1 MASISKS
8 IVGTVNGWM
17 QPEGQT
23 QQQGGANA
31 PATVAGAGQTAR
43 RNFFRSAPSA
53 EQAQVTEKPVRAG
66 SALAERAT
74 DEKGVAVVQPQTE
87 RPQKRSVGAIDTTSA
102 TSGMDAVSALLT
114 TPQQEDRIRR
124 ASVATQRIMALGDAL
139 RHIGNIYHTVNYAP
153 SQKFNSP
160 VTEEYERYQ
169 KGKAVRDAANL
180 RYYSYQQQKA
190 AQDARAKQMEAEAA
204 YRNESLNLRRAQNE
218 RLMKA
223 QDLAIRKEEF
233 LEGLKNKQL
242 ELDRMVKEHKIT
254 IDQYNAESRRLQ
266 AQASYI
272 RAEKYV
278 SGGAGVGGYETI
290 TETENHYDE
299 NGRRTGQTTKRTR
312 TGSHKE
318 NPYGNDG
325 NSNNDHRNN
334 PYG

>member
-1 MASISKS
+1 MAYNIFGNDKQQNYP
-8 IVGTVNGWM
+8 GTQ
-17 QPEGQT
+17 QPEVSVATQSQQTGGQA
-23 QQQGGANA
+23 QQQAGANA
-31 PATVAGAGQTAR
+31 PGTVAG
-43 RNFFRSAPSA
+43 
-53 EQAQVTEKPVRAG
+53 E
-66 SALAERAT
+66 
-74 DEKGVAVVQPQTE
+74 GVAVVQPQTE
-87 RPQKRSVGAIDTTSA
+87 RPQRRAVGAVDPTSS
-102 TSGMDAVSALLT
+102 TSGMDAVSSMLT
-114 TPQQEDRIRR
+114 TPQQEEKIRR
-124 ASVATQRIMALGDAL
+124 ASIANQRIMALGDAL
-139 RHIGNIYHTVNYAP
+139 RHVGNIYHTVNYAP

-180 RYYSYQQQKA
+180 KYYTYQQQKA
-190 AQDARAKQMEAEAA
+190 AQDARAKQWETEAN
-204 YRNESLNLRRAQNE
+204 YQNESLKLRRAQHD

-233 LEGLKNKQL
+233 LEELKNKQL
-242 ELDRMVKEHKIT
+242 ELDRMAKEHKIT

-266 AQASYI
+266 AQAAYM

-278 SGGAGVGGYETI
+278 PGGAGVGGYETI